1 MSRIHQTV
9 FVLTLALLL
18 GLAAV
23 PAQAQDIL
31 AQEVAD
37 HYKCYEIVSSDV
49 FEPFPVQLRDQF
61 GITEAEVVRAL
72 YVCNPVDKNN
82 EGILHPE
89 VHQVCYE
96 IRDPLQPTRNLLVSN
111 QFGELTV
118 KVQDARLLCVPS
130 KKIHLDDTQPVE

>member
-1 MSRIHQTV
+1 MPRIRLSV
-9 FVLTLALLL
+9 FVLALALVA
-18 GLAAV
+18 GLAAA

-37 HYKCYEIVSSDV
+37 HYKCYEIISSDP
-49 FEPFPVQLRDQF
+49 FEPFGVVLRDQF
-61 GITEAEVVRAL
+61 GITDSIVVRPL
-72 YVCNPVDKNN
+72 YVCNPVDKNG

-96 IRDPLQPTRNLLVSN
+96 IRDPQQPVRSLLVSN

-118 KVQDARLLCVPS
+118 KVQDGRLLCVPS
-130 KKIHLDDTQPVE
+130 KKIHLDDTNP